1 MVVKQKKVITILDK
15 SKDYLSELYFPFDPN
30 NKIKNLV
37 TTVYDK
43 TGKKIRGIKKSEY
56 LDISSSDGFSL
67 YTDNR
72 ALVYKYYP
80 MNYPYTIEYEVETES
95 SNTLF
100 LRDYVP
106 IIEE

>member
-43 TGKKIRGIKKSEY
+43 TGKKLGE
-56 LDISSSDGFSL
+56 
-67 YTDNR
+67 
-72 ALVYKYYP
+72 
-80 MNYPYTIEYEVETES
+80 
-95 SNTLF
+95 
-100 LRDYVP
+100 
-106 IIEE
+106 